1 MSRRMIAVLL
11 LVALFLALTT
21 SVGRYT
27 DWLWFG
33 SLGFQPVY
41 LTRLAAQAGLFL
53 AGGLVFLACFA
64 INVALAGR
72 LARRAVG
79 LREHP
84 GSEMVRTWEG
94 TFRLALVGGGLFL
107 AFTLAGS
114 AGAAWEVVLRYLNA
128 TPFGTA
134 DPLFGRDV
142 AFFVFTLPLHRFVQ
156 GWLMGLVALT
166 LLAAA
171 AVYVFRVILPQ
182 LPPGSMETIEQL
194 PPVTSS
200 LALLTRPIMA
210 HLSLL
215 AAASVLLMAWGYR
228 LDIYELVFSTRS
240 AAYGAGYTDV
250 NARWLALNLLTGLA
264 VLVALLL
271 LVNVFRRGWRLPL
284 AGVALW
290 VVASFLVGGLY
301 PGFVQRFQVQP
312 QELDRERP
320 YIERN
325 IRLTR
330 QAYALDRIQE
340 VPLPGEE
347 MVTPQEIV
355 AHPDTVRNIRLWDPE
370 PLLDTYNQLQSIRLY
385 YDFVGVDVDRY
396 AINGQYRQV
405 MLSARELAPEQLPAE
420 AQTWVNRR
428 LQFTHGFGVA
438 MSPVNELTPEGLP
451 TFFVQDVP
459 PRGELS
465 IPRSEIYHGE
475 KTEGYVIVRTRTPEF
490 SYPRGEENVY
500 TTYQGEIGVGVGSFL
515 RRLLFA
521 VRFGDINILLSDA
534 LQPDSLV
541 LYHRNIQERMEK
553 IAPFLLLDRDP
564 YLVVAD
570 GQLYWIQDAYTH
582 SDRYPYAQPI
592 GEGGAFNYL
601 RNSVKAVISAYDGA
615 VTLYIADPE
624 DPIIRAWAGI
634 FPDLFRPLEDLPPAL
649 RAHLRYPKDLFVVQ
663 AELYRTYH
671 MQDPR
676 VFYNKEDL
684 WTIPNEIYLDRT
696 VPMEP
701 YYVITRLPGEP
712 REEFVLIRPYT
723 PPNKNNMIT
732 WLAARSDGEHY
743 GKLLALRYPKDRLV
757 FGPMQVEARID
768 QDPAISEQLTLWG
781 QAGSQV
787 LRGNMIVIPVG
798 QSNLYVEPIYLQAEA
813 GRLPEMKRVV
823 LASGNRVVMEPTVE
837 TGLARLFGP
846 EAVAAAPETPPAEVV
861 VELTAP
867 ATPPDERELDV
878 AELMQV
884 LQKRYA
890 RIQEEMKALEADLQ
904 RLSELLG
911 AEPQ

>member
-1 MSRRMIAVLL
+1 MSKRTKVALL
-11 LVALFLALTT
+11 LVALLLALTT

-33 SLGFQPVY
+33 SLGFQQVY
-41 LTRLAAQAGLFL
+41 LTRLAAQASLFL
-53 AGGLVFLACFA
+53 AGGLVFLLFFA
-64 INVALAGR
+64 ANVGLAEG
-72 LARRAVG
+72 LARRAVA
-79 LREHP
+79 LRAYP
-84 GSEMVRTWEG
+84 GSEMVRAWEG
-94 TFRLALVGGGLFL
+94 AFRLALVVGGLFL
-107 AFTLAGS
+107 AFTLAGG

-128 TPFGTA
+128 TPFGTT
-134 DPLFGRDV
+134 DPLFDRNV
-142 AFFVFTLPLHRFVQ
+142 AFFIFALPLYRFVQ
-156 GWLMGLVALT
+156 GWLVGLVVMT
-166 LLAAA
+166 LLVVA
-171 AVYVFRVILPQ
+171 AVYIFRVILPR
-182 LPPGSMETIEQL
+182 LPLSETGTIEQM
-194 PPVTSS
+194 PPVTWS

-210 HLSLL
+210 HLLLL
-215 AAASVLLMAWGYR
+215 AAAWLVLMAWGYR
-228 LDIYELVFSTRS
+228 LDIYELVFSTQG

-250 NARWLALNLLTGLA
+250 HARWPVLNLLTGLA

-271 LVNVFRRGWRLPL
+271 LVTPFFSRGWRLPL

-290 VVASFLVGGLY
+290 VAASFLAGGFY

-312 QELDRERP
+312 QELDRERS
-320 YIERN
+320 YIEHN

-340 VPLPGEE
+340 VPLAGEE
-347 MVTPQEIV
+347 MVTPQEIA
-355 AHPDTVRNIRLWDPE
+355 AHPATVRNIRLWDPE

-396 AINGQYRQV
+396 IIDGQYRQV
-405 MLSARELAPEQLPAE
+405 MLSTRELVPERLPPE

-428 LQFTHGFGVA
+428 LQFTHGYGVA

-465 IPRSEIYHGE
+465 ITRPEIYHGE
-475 KTEGYVIVRTRTPEF
+475 KTADYVIVRTRTPEF

-500 TTYQGEIGVGVGSFL
+500 TSYQGEIGVGVGSFF

-534 LQPDSLV
+534 LQPDSLI
-541 LYHRNIQERMEK
+541 LYHRNIRERMEK
-553 IAPFLLLDRDP
+553 IAPFLLLDRDS
-564 YLVVAD
+564 YIVAAD

-582 SDRYPYAQPI
+582 SDRYPYAQPF
-592 GEGGAFNYL
+592 GEGRTFNYL
-601 RNSVKAVISAYDGA
+601 RNSVKAVINAHDGA
-615 VTLYIADPE
+615 VSLYIADPE

-634 FPDLFRPLEDLPPAL
+634 FPDLFRPLDDMPSSL
-649 RAHLRYPKDLFVVQ
+649 RAHLRYPQDLFAVQ
-663 AELYRTYH
+663 ADLYRTYH

-684 WTIPNEIYLDRT
+684 WTIPNEVYLDRT
-696 VPMEP
+696 VPMAP
-701 YYVITRLPGEP
+701 YYVIMRLPGEP
-712 REEFVLIRPYT
+712 EEEFVLIRPYT

-781 QAGSQV
+781 QAGSEV

-837 TGLARLFGP
+837 AGLARLFGP
-846 EAVAAAPETPPAEVV
+846 EAEAAAPETPPAASPPATAAPAGTE
-861 VELTAP
+861 EAAALLTALQ
-867 ATPPDERELDV
+867 ERYD
-878 AELMQV
+878 
-884 LQKRYA
+884 